1 MPKPPGFT
9 QPSGKG
15 QNTVVGIRRLPRSG
29 RKGPAPEWP
38 LDDWRAGEM
47 PIWVSLWKL
56 PQAVAWEDQH
66 VERVVA
72 RYVRLLRSA
81 ETAPQPIMTGSLY
94 AQVAAME
101 DRLGLTPK
109 AMRLLLWVIE
119 DDDVSA
125 GQSVAATG
133 TEGRRLKAVD

>member
-1 MPKPPGFT
+1 MAKPPGFT
-9 QPSGKG
+9 PPSGKG
-15 QNTVVGIRRLPRSG
+15 ANTVVGIRRLPKSG

-38 LDDWRAGEM
+38 LEEYRPGEM
-47 PIWVSLWKL
+47 PIWVALWKL
-56 PQAVAWEDQH
+56 PQAVAWEEQS
-66 VERVVA
+66 VERAVA
-72 RYVRLLRSA
+72 RYVRLLNSA
-81 ETAPQPIMTGSLY
+81 ETAPQPLMASALY

-125 GQSVAATG
+125 GQRVAATG